1 MKKSVCIEAVYTE
14 LPFYERIAAAA
25 ADGFS
30 HVEFWHWI
38 DKDLN
43 AIKEETEKNGVGI
56 AGFLGGDTVHSM
68 IRPEHKAS
76 YLEFLE
82 RSVEAAKLI
91 GAEGLI
97 IQSNALNR
105 DGSVYERCQDLS
117 ETMKICSMFDTLKEV
132 ADMGEKS
139 GIVMMLEPL
148 NIRYDHAG
156 YFMGNAQMA
165 ADFIGVLG
173 SPYVRLLY
181 DVYHMQIN
189 EGDIC
194 NSLEKYQDMIAEV
207 HIADVPGRHEP
218 GTGEVC
224 YPRVVK
230 KLQELGYDGLVG
242 CELFPLASS
251 AEAVKAFM
259 SVF

>member
-1 MKKSVCIEAVYTE
+1 
-14 LPFYERIAAAA
+14 
-25 ADGFS
+25 
-30 HVEFWHWI
+30 
-38 DKDLN
+38 
-43 AIKEETEKNGVGI
+43 
-56 AGFLGGDTVHSM
+56 
-68 IRPEHKAS
+68 
-76 YLEFLE
+76 
-82 RSVEAAKLI
+82 
-91 GAEGLI
+91 
-97 IQSNALNR
+97 
-105 DGSVYERCQDLS
+105 
-117 ETMKICSMFDTLKEV
+117 
-132 ADMGEKS
+132 
-139 GIVMMLEPL
+139 MMLEPL

-156 YFMGNAQMA
+156 YFMENTQTA

-230 KLQELGYDGLVG
+230 KAAGAGI
-242 CELFPLASS
+242 
-251 AEAVKAFM
+251 
-259 SVF
+259 